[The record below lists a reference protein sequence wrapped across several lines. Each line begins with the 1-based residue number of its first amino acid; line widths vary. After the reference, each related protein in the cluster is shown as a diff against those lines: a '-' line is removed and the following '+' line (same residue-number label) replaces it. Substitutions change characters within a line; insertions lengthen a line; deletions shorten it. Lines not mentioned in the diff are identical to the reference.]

1 MDRALFATG
10 GLLFSTHVAHHLVAG
25 DESGA
30 LFVGCL
36 LFTVGVL
43 ALPVAATGNRSQIA
57 ATTALAAGTV
67 ATAGGVGNHIVV
79 ALMTGPTDTDGSGLL
94 TVVGGVLMVAAAL
107 RGERPAPR
115 PREVG

>member
-43 ALPVAATGNRSQIA
+43 ALPVAATGNRRSRRPLPWLPA
-57 ATTALAAGTV
+57 
-67 ATAGGVGNHIVV
+67 
-79 ALMTGPTDTDGSGLL
+79 
-94 TVVGGVLMVAAAL
+94 
-107 RGERPAPR
+107 RWRRPAASAITSWLR
-115 PREVG
+115 